1 MSRFGGSYWV
11 AQLSLQ
17 FQCCLEMVFFD
28 HCVCRSVTL
37 LHSSIR
43 TVEPYP
49 PVPRSFAPPII
60 PSIQEGARIH
70 CVTLQDTLN
79 AQVRDTRD
87 PSTFEQCGQLSFSV
101 AQLGPEKRVS
111 PGVDRTQ

>member
-1 MSRFGGSYWV
+1 MSRFGGNYWV

-37 LHSSIR
+37 LHSSTR